1 MFFSLIIRYN
11 IFDKIIYLNYQKNS
25 VFYAIFLL
33 FMKKPN
39 YWQESIDFLQ
49 NKDEKLAKIIKKYS
63 ESVLIGSENSLETLI
78 RSVVGQQI
86 SVKAAASVWQKMNSL
101 IGKLSADNVLS
112 VNKEKLKSCG
122 LSHQKTQYILNIA
135 NHYKI
140 HHIDDEFYWNNREF
154 SNIYDELI
162 SIKGIGP
169 WTVEMFG
176 MFYLLE
182 KDIFPIKDLGII
194 KAINIIYCVDEE
206 PLEIDQIITISDR
219 WKPYRTVACWYLW
232 RSIDN
237 EAVLY

>member
-1 MFFSLIIRYN
+1 
-11 IFDKIIYLNYQKNS
+11 
-25 VFYAIFLL
+25 
-33 FMKKPN
+33 MKKPN
-39 YWQESIDFLQ
+39 YWQESIDFLK
-49 NKDEKLAKIIKKYS
+49 NNDKKLAKIIKKYNK
-63 ESVLIGSENSLETLI
+63 SVLIGSDNSLETLI

-86 SVKAAASVWQKMNSL
+86 SVKAAASVWQKMVNL
-101 IGKLSADNVLS
+101 IGKLSADNIFS

-140 HHIDDEFYWNNREF
+140 NHIDDEFYWNDREF

-182 KDIFPIKDLGII
+182 RDIFPIKDLGII
-194 KAINIIYCVDEE
+194 KAINQIYCDDEE
-206 PLEIDQIITISDR
+206 PLKIDQIITISDR